1 MKKHLT
7 RARDALDGRLSPMR
21 QTDRF
26 TVPPKGWIRAIRD
39 ALGMSGAQLA
49 AKLGMKPPSVVALE
63 QSEAAATIRLE
74 TLQKAAAALDCE
86 LVYAL
91 VPRKP
96 LEEIVQDRARMIA
109 LRELGGIAHSMGLED
124 QAVPDELEERINR
137 FIEQSLRDRDLW
149 DE

>member
-7 RARDALDGRLSPMR
+7 RARGALDGRLSPMR
-21 QTDRF
+21 PTDRF

-39 ALGMSGAQLA
+39 AIGMSGAQLA

>member
-21 QTDRF
+21 PTDRF
-26 TVPPKGWIRAIRD
+26 TVPPQGWIRAIRD

>member
-1 MKKHLT
+1 
-7 RARDALDGRLSPMR
+7 
-21 QTDRF
+21 
-26 TVPPKGWIRAIRD
+26 
-39 ALGMSGAQLA
+39 MSGAQLA

-96 LEEIVQDRARMIA
+96 LEEIVEDRARMIA

>member
-1 MKKHLT
+1 M
-7 RARDALDGRLSPMR
+7 
-21 QTDRF
+21 
-26 TVPPKGWIRAIRD
+26 
-39 ALGMSGAQLA
+39 
-49 AKLGMKPPSVVALE
+49 
-63 QSEAAATIRLE
+63 
-74 TLQKAAAALDCE
+74 QKAAAALDCE

>member
-7 RARDALDGRLSPMR
+7 RARGALDGRLSLMR
-21 QTDRF
+21 PTDRF

>member
-1 MKKHLT
+1 
-7 RARDALDGRLSPMR
+7 MR
-21 QTDRF
+21 PTDRF